1 MLMMSAE
8 VIFPQISDMSL
19 EDTATWLH
27 RLRILLP
34 HVNATVLELLPLS
47 MPCPYYQAL

>member
-1 MLMMSAE
+1 MMSAE
-8 VIFPQISDMSL
+8 ILFPQIADMSL

-34 HVNATVLELLPLS
+34 RVNATVLELLPLTT
-47 MPCPYYQAL
+47 PCPYYRAL